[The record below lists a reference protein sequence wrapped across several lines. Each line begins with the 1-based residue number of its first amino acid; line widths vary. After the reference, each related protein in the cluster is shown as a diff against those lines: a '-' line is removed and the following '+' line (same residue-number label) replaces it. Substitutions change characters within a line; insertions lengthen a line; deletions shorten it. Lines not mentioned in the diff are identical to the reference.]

1 MSYDPV
7 MAGIHRRQE
16 LLDEEEKKMDKPK
29 REIPKNSVALIITRE
44 PGDNEEDYFLDLQV
58 ISPEEDHEDGYLVSV
73 ANLAANLLEQ
83 SMYGED
89 DDEEGLEL
97 DPEFLGQIDL
107 GED

>member
-1 MSYDPV
+1 
-7 MAGIHRRQE
+7 
-16 LLDEEEKKMDKPK
+16 
-29 REIPKNSVALIITRE
+29 
-44 PGDNEEDYFLDLQV
+44 V